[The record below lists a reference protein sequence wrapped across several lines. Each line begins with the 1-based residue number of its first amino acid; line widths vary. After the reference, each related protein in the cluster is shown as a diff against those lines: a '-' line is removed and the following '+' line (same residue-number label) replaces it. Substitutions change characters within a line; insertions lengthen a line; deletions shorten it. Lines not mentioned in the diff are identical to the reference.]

1 MKKRRK
7 DAELSYPNLIAVRL
21 SDMQLE
27 ILDNNAATLQVS
39 RSEYIRIL
47 LMEKRI
53 YHRVEIVADFEELRR
68 LLIEFGKIGSNLNQI
83 AKYFNTGGE
92 RSLAMQEEIQ
102 RCIWKLFELRKDVIK
117 MAGDYTKDHRTYTI
131 K

>member
-7 DAELSYPNLIAVRL
+7 VNELLHPNLIAVRL

-27 ILDNNAATLQVS
+27 RLDYNASILQVS

-47 LMEKRI
+47 LMEKKI
-53 YHRVEIVADFEELRR
+53 YHRVEVVADFEELKR

-83 AKYFNTGGE
+83 AKYFNTGGQ
-92 RSLAMQEEIQ
+92 RSLEIQEEIQ
-102 RCIWKLFELRKDVIK
+102 RCI
-117 MAGDYTKDHRTYTI
+117 
-131 K
+131 

>member
-1 MKKRRK
+1 MKKKRK
-7 DAELSYPNLIAVRL
+7 DAELSHPNLIAVRL

>member
-7 DAELSYPNLIAVRL
+7 DVELSHPNLIAVRL
-21 SDMQLE
+21 SDIQLE

>member
-7 DAELSYPNLIAVRL
+7 VNELLHPNLIAVRL

-27 ILDNNAATLQVS
+27 RLDYNASILQVS

-47 LMEKRI
+47 LMEKKI
-53 YHRVEIVADFEELRR
+53 YHRVEVVTDFEELKQ
-68 LLIEFGKIGSNLNQI
+68 LLIEFEKIGSNLNQI
-83 AKYFNTGGE
+83 ARYFNNGGQ
-92 RSLAMQEEIQ
+92 RSLEIQEEIQ
-102 RCIWKLFELRKDVIK
+102 RCIWEPFQLRKDVLK
-117 MAGDYTKDHRTYTI
+117 MVDYTKDHRTYTV

>member
-7 DAELSYPNLIAVRL
+7 VNELLHPNLIAVRL

-27 ILDNNAATLQVS
+27 RLDYNASILQVS

-47 LMEKRI
+47 LMEKKI
-53 YHRVEIVADFEELRR
+53 YHRVEVVADFEELKR
-68 LLIEFGKIGSNLNQI
+68 LLIEFEKIGYNLNQI
-83 AKYFNTGGE
+83 AKYFNNGGQ
-92 RSLAMQEEIQ
+92 RSLEIQEEIQ
-102 RCIWKLFELRKDVIK
+102 KCIRELFQLRKDVLK
-117 MAGDYTKDHRTYTI
+117 MVDYTKDHRTYTV